1 MPKNRKHRGQESL
14 INNNKY
20 YYYYYGIFPRK
31 EKIMKK
37 IKVWSRH

>member
-1 MPKNRKHRGQESL
+1 MPKNRKHRGQESF
-14 INNNKY
+14 INNNNN
-20 YYYYYGIFPRK
+20 YYYYGIFPRK